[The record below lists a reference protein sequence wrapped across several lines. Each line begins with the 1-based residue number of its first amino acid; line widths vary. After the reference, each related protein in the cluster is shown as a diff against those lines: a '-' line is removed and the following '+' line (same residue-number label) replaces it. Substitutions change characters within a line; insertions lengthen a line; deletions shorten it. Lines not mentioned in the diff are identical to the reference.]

1 MTPFPSQRW
10 MATLAAGLLA
20 SGIAGG
26 AFVAHADDP
35 KPAPAPEKPVE
46 SPKDAPKEAPKE
58 EPKPETP
65 PEPVKAQD
73 FKLKDLDGK
82 ERTLAEFAGKWVVLE
97 WTNYDCPF
105 VKKHYAPVPG
115 ATPEAAPTPGNM
127 PSLQAKYTAQGVIWL
142 SICSSGLKKD
152 GTPKEGYM
160 EPDAW
165 KKAVEERMAK
175 PTAVLL
181 DRDGSVG
188 KAYGA
193 KTTPT
198 VFIVD
203 PKGMIAYQGAVD
215 DQPKARSAVPEAK
228 SYIAEAL
235 DHGLKGL
242 PLPTCEVK
250 AYG

>member
-1 MTPFPSQRW
+1 MSPFPRTS
-10 MATLAAGLLA
+10 LAALIAVGLLA
-20 SGIAGG
+20 S
-26 AFVAHADDP
+26 AFAVQADDP
-35 KPAPAPEKPVE
+35 KPAPAPQKPAE
-46 SPKDAPKEAPKE
+46 APKEAPKE
-58 EPKPETP
+58 EPKPEVA
-65 PEPVKAQD
+65 PEPVKAPD

-82 ERTLAEFAGKWVVLE
+82 ERTLAEFAGKWVVIE
-97 WTNYDCPF
+97 WTNYECPF
-105 VKKHYAPVPG
+105 VKKHYTTVPG
-115 ATPEAAPTPGNM
+115 ATPEAAATPGNM

-165 KKAVEERMAK
+165 KKAVAERMAK

-181 DRDGSVG
+181 DRDGAVG

-242 PLPTCEVK
+242 PLPIAEVK